1 MQRHQ
6 GLHRLGCPLS
16 GNCFQVLMVF
26 FRPGSLLCWLDLN
39 NLLYLGRAAQLVLKA
54 HKDAVSSLG
63 GNGSSALGTVAAV
76 VAAANATAKE
86 AAKELA
92 AALQSSTVEASN
104 NGSEATDGVMDSLS
118 IMKVE
123 SCETGSGN
131 FCC

>member
-1 MQRHQ
+1 M
-6 GLHRLGCPLS
+6 
-16 GNCFQVLMVF
+16 
-26 FRPGSLLCWLDLN
+26 
-39 NLLYLGRAAQLVLKA
+39 LKA

-92 AALQSSTVEASN
+92 TAVQSLTTEALNSN
-104 NGSEATDGVMDSLS
+104 CSEATDGVMDNLS

-123 SCETGSGN
+123 SYEIGGAFSVADWSFRLTCFCLEYSGN
-131 FCC
+131 SQSEG